1 MKFGI
6 QGTYIKE
13 SAEQNFLAKI
23 FFIMKTKYKL
33 IN

>member
-6 QGTYIKE
+6 QGTDVKE

-23 FFIMKTKYKL
+23 FFIIKTST
-33 IN
+33 N